1 MTSTIQSVK
10 PSFEK
15 LKIKLD
21 EINENSLQITKKQ
34 KDIIFIGNE
43 INNSLSKIINNKE
56 TDMKVIIAAEEK
68 IKELKERIENSRSKI
83 ANIKDKLKKLKDINS
98 KKEVI
103 LDN

>member
-21 EINENSLQITKKQ
+21 EINENKYNITKKQ
-34 KDIIFIGNE
+34 KDIIFIENE

-83 ANIKDKLKKLKDINS
+83 ANIKDKLKKIKDINS